1 MKKQLIPMLLVLA
14 ISNIYADQTIKYT
27 HNAVGQVD
35 SIDGPRIDIEDI
47 TRYTYNNYGQ
57 LTSIVNPLGHT
68 VTYSNFDSYGNPK
81 TITDENGIV
90 STLTYTTQGWL
101 ATITTSGSKT
111 SFTYD
116 AIGQI
121 TKVTFP
127 DSSSLTYTWDGAKR
141 LTSIKNNLNDS
152 INYTYD
158 AMGNRTEE
166 IVKKGTTITYQ
177 LKHQFDELGRVLALV
192 GSSNQAYQY
201 TYGTH
206 NKPLSETDPKG
217 TQITH
222 SYNAEN
228 YLTQDRYGNYYTYH
242 DRDVHG
248 NVTRA
253 KDFGDSSTWFTLSDL
268 SQVTQEQSS
277 ATSITKYKY
286 DEAGNLV
293 KETNA
298 RGHITQYNYDALN
311 RLINQVYADN
321 TALNVEYI
329 YDQPVTGFY
338 NIGYLT
344 TINDHSGTTEYN
356 YNNMGLVAQQKTQL
370 KLDNSLL
377 GIQQITNYTYDK
389 AGRVLTANLGT
400 VTLKYTRNAGGQIT
414 AIVMTKDGRSTT
426 LANTITYQPFQ
437 TGITSLKWGNALT
450 LTRSYDLDGQLTQQK
465 IGTVTTDYQYDI
477 NGNITQI
484 ADSQFGTTN
493 YEYNEFN
500 RLTKEQGTNTTTY
513 TYDVV
518 GNRTT
523 RENDNGL
530 QRLRY
535 IGGNTIYDT
544 YGVHYTKDT
553 INNITTYKDATK
565 RYEYDEGNSF
575 SKVIKT
581 ENNVQ
586 TTLARYIHNA
596 YGERTI
602 KVKEDGS
609 TSTFMYNDIG
619 QLISET
625 QYNAAKEKVKEIYWV
640 WLDTLPIA
648 QIDIPFI
655 NGVAGTQVIS
665 YIHSDHLDTPR
676 WATNQS
682 KQMVW
687 TWQSDAYGNT
697 LANQDPL
704 GTGVNTTIP
713 LRFAGQYFDI
723 ETGFHYNYFRT
734 YIPDLGR
741 YSQSDHIGLSGGWN
755 TFSYVEGNPL
765 RWIDFDGLSPKDI
778 ELIIKIIINT
788 GEQLN
793 NNGQR
798 WPNSPMYNNIC
809 HWYPFMPAC
818 SGKELDCGG
827 QAGELERNLNGAKNG
842 GSFDDNWEFGTDAG
856 VGHAWAYGVNLDN
869 PNEWFTSDLR
879 GDTSRIKGMCK
890 TCSPWWGSGMVEHLY
905 NPKNP
910 NYKK

>member
-1 MKKQLIPMLLVLA
+1 MHYGLLLSFKIVKGTIMKKQLIPILLVLA

-27 HNAVGQVD
+27 YNAVGQVD

-47 TRYTYNNYGQ
+47 TRYNYNNDGQ

-116 AIGQI
+116 VIGQI

-141 LTSIKNNLNDS
+141 LTSIKNNVNDS

-166 IVKKGTTITYQ
+166 IVKKGTTIAYQ

-268 SQVTQEQSS
+268 DQVTQEQSS
-277 ATSITKYKY
+277 ATSITKYNY

-389 AGRVLTANLGT
+389 AGRVLTANFGT

-450 LTRSYDLDGQLTQQK
+450 LTCSYDLDGQLTQQK
-465 IGTVTTDYQYDI
+465 IGTVITDYQYDV

-544 YGVHYTKDT
+544 YGVYYTKDT
-553 INNITTYKDATK
+553 INNITAYKDATK
-565 RYEYDEGNSF
+565 RYEYDEGNRF

-655 NGVAGTQVIS
+655 NGVAGTQLIS

-682 KQMVW
+682 KQIVW
-687 TWQSDAYGNT
+687 SWQSDTYGNT
-697 LANQDPL
+697 LANEDPL
-704 GTGVNTTIP
+704 NVGINTTIP

-741 YSQSDHIGLSGGWN
+741 YSQSDPIGLSGGWN
-755 TFSYVEGNPL
+755 TFSYVGGNPL
-765 RWIDFDGLSPKDI
+765 MKSDMYGLWGIFSKKSNDWLNQELMDKVKDLGGEKIADYISDGANLSCTARCTSASLCLLCCQINGDCRAECASDCTGNSDSPLCKGFTDWIDGNKSFSNEERIRLRKAAH
-778 ELIIKIIINT
+778 
-788 GEQLN
+788 QLEKALEAYKSN
-793 NNGQR
+793 NSN
-798 WPNSPMYNNIC
+798 
-809 HWYPFMPAC
+809 
-818 SGKELDCGG
+818 K
-827 QAGELERNLNGAKNG
+827 
-842 GSFDDNWEFGTDAG
+842 
-856 VGHAWAYGVNLDN
+856 
-869 PNEWFTSDLR
+869 
-879 GDTSRIKGMCK
+879 
-890 TCSPWWGSGMVEHLY
+890 
-905 NPKNP
+905 
-910 NYKK
+910 